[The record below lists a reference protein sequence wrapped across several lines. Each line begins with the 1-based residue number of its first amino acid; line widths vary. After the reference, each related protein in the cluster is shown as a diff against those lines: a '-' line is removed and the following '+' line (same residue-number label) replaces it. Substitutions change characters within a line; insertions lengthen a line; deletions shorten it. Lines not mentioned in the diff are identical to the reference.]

1 MSVTEIKHDGESR
14 DCNVIDAQL
23 RAGADEPRVIDF
35 YRTIHS
41 PFFGAVVSRV
51 RAEYPSV
58 GREGSQERQDRPT
71 LVTVVG
77 ELDLSN
83 APLLDECLTGIVGD
97 IVVDCSGL
105 DFIGARGL
113 RSLVTAHVRAQQ
125 AGARF
130 VIVEPSPS
138 MLRLLRVA
146 GVDACLEIRLAQE
159 CPR

>member
-1 MSVTEIKHDGESR
+1 MSVTEIKHDGERR
-14 DCNVIDAQL
+14 DRDVIDAQL
-23 RAGADEPRVIDF
+23 RPGADEPHVIDF
-35 YRTIHS
+35 YRTIHA

-58 GREGSQERQDRPT
+58 GRAGSQERQDRPT
-71 LVTVVG
+71 LVTLVG

-97 IVVDCSGL
+97 IDVDCSGL

-113 RSLVTAHVRAQQ
+113 RSLVTAHKRAQQ

-130 VIVEPSPS
+130 VIVKPRPSL
-138 MLRLLRVA
+138 LRLLRVA
-146 GVDACLEIRLAQE
+146 RVDAYVEIRSAQE